1 MKEYLKNLIK
11 QYQSAAGV
19 GNINMTSQELENEF
33 INWIKD
39 NRIIGKKYLSFLE
52 YMEVYPT
59 IGETSTEIGKC
70 KYDSIAL
77 DSDITIIS
85 PYFDNVEMVNNV
97 IPAAFGILD
106 GIPTIAKYENGKAHV
121 EAVDTSYF
129 RRFITQNPYSQD
141 NIKNWEYLHNK
152 GENITVGVF
161 GRTYDSDIEQ
171 KIKQILLLKNKLTD
185 DSYKEEH
192 AKIDDMYFYA
202 ISSTRTVKVK
212 TLSRSLSRYR

>member
-11 QYQSAAGV
+11 QYQSANGV
-19 GNINMTSQELENEF
+19 RNIDVNSQEFKNEF
-33 INWIKD
+33 IEWIKD
-39 NRIIGKKYLSFLE
+39 NKTIGKKYFSFLE
-52 YMEVYPT
+52 YMEAHPT
-59 IGETSTEIGKC
+59 IGETSAEIGKC

-85 PYFDNVEMVNNV
+85 PYFDKGETANHV
-97 IPAAFGILD
+97 IPATFGILD
-106 GIPTIAKYENGKAHV
+106 GMPTVAKYENDKAHV

-161 GRTYDSDIEQ
+161 GRIYDKDIDQ
-171 KIKQILLLKNKLTD
+171 KIKQIMLLKSKLTD
-185 DSYKEEH
+185 DFYKEDHIE
-192 AKIDDMYFYA
+192 IDDMYCYA
-202 ISSTRTVKVK
+202 ISSTRKVKVK
-212 TLSRSLSRYR
+212 TLSRHR